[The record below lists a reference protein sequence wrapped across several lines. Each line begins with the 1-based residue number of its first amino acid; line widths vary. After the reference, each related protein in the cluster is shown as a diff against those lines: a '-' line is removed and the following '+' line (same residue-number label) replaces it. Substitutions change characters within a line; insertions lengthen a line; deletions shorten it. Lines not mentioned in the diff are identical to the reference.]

1 MGVEVCVEAGYREV
15 EVPDCNESRGRSRCE
30 GLDMVKSTG
39 VGGPL
44 EESEE
49 IEPIARRGRL
59 RGRLDT

>member
-1 MGVEVCVEAGYREV
+1 MET
-15 EVPDCNESRGRSRCE
+15 
-30 GLDMVKSTG
+30 STG

-49 IEPIARRGRL
+49 TDPIARRGRL